1 MASFFYTTG
10 LAALIGSEDLGAAST
25 YKLMLVSAAYS
36 EAKSHEFV
44 TDLGVAELSVTN
56 YVRKS
61 VTPTIAANN
70 TSGSE
75 RVEVSI
81 ADQTW
86 TALGAGATIHGA
98 VLIKDTGSNA
108 TSKLICFFDVA
119 NTATNGG
126 DITLDFAATG
136 GNIQISV

>member
-25 YKLMLVSAAYS
+25 YKLMLVSAAYA

-44 TDLGVAELSVTN
+44 TDLGVGELSVTN

-86 TALGAGATIHGA
+86 TALGSGATIHGA